1 MAKIPNT
8 MLRDAAP
15 DAASNAAA
23 AALLGAHDAVG
34 TMVKTEEA
42 AEVRHQAAEV
52 RHQSSPDGYQELWK
66 ATP

>member
-1 MAKIPNT
+1 MAKTPNT

-23 AALLGAHDAVG
+23 AALLGAHDSVG
-34 TMVKTEEA
+34 IILKTEEA
-42 AEVRHQAAEV
+42 SEV
-52 RHQSSPDGYQELWK
+52 RHQSAPDGYQELWK